1 MPVIGFLSAASPEGY
16 ARNLA
21 AYRDGLRDTG
31 YIEGDNVVIEYRWAE
46 GHYDRLPALA
56 AELVQREVS
65 VLAATTTP
73 AAVAGKA
80 ATTTIPVVFTTSGD
94 PLSLGLV
101 ASLSRP
107 GGNVTGV
114 TQLIVEVAPKRLELL
129 HELLPAAT
137 VMALLVNPS
146 GPTAAATI
154 GDTQAAA
161 RELGIELHTLHA
173 STEEE
178 IEEAFAK
185 LAQLGA
191 AALVIGSDPF
201 FNTRTHQ
208 LAALALRQALPA
220 IYQVGEFTRAGG
232 LLGYG
237 GSTRTSYYTAGTLVG
252 RILKGEKPADLPVQR
267 STKVE
272 LVINLTTARAL
283 GVSFSLFMLGRADEV
298 IE

>member
-1 MPVIGFLSAASPEGY
+1 
-16 ARNLA
+16 
-21 AYRDGLRDTG
+21 
-31 YIEGDNVVIEYRWAE
+31 
-46 GHYDRLPALA
+46 
-56 AELVQREVS
+56 
-65 VLAATTTP
+65 
-73 AAVAGKA
+73 
-80 ATTTIPVVFTTSGD
+80 VVFTTAGD
-94 PLSLGLV
+94 PLGLGLV

-114 TQLIVEVAPKRLELL
+114 TQLNVEVSPKRLELL

-137 VMALLVNPS
+137 VIALLVNPS

-161 RELGIELHTLHA
+161 RELGIELHTLRA
-173 STEEE
+173 STDSGLED
-178 IEEAFAK
+178 AFAK
-185 LAQLGA
+185 IVQLRA
-191 AALVIGSDPF
+191 AGLVIGSDPF
-201 FNTRTHQ
+201 FNTQSHQ
-208 LAALALRQALPA
+208 LAELALRHALPA

-232 LLGYG
+232 LVGYG

-272 LVINLTTARAL
+272 LVINLKTAKAL
-283 GVSFSLFMLGRADEV
+283 GLSFSLLMLGRADEV